1 MMLQKKQI
9 PVIFLFEFKM
19 GCKAVETTC
28 NTNNTHGPG
37 TTHDHAAHWWFK
49 KFCKGDEPWRRGV
62 QWLGIRSWQQPTES
76 IIETDPLTTSGEV
89 AEQLDIKHS
98 TVVQHLKQS
107 GKVKKLGKW
116 VPHELTEHQRN
127 HCFEVLSS
135 LILHNNEPFL
145 HRTVTCNKKWILYNW
160 W

>member
-1 MMLQKKQI
+1 MLQKKQI

-28 NTNNTHGPG
+28 NTNNTHSPG
-37 TTHDHAAHWWFK
+37 TTHDHVAHWCFK
-49 KFCKGDEPWRRGV
+49 KFCKGDEPWRRGA

-76 IIETDPLTTSGEV
+76 IIETDPLTTSGEG

-107 GKVKKLGKW
+107 GKVKKLGECLMSWPNIKEII
-116 VPHELTEHQRN
+116 VLKCRLLLFYATMN
-127 HCFEVLSS
+127 HFFIGLW
-135 LILHNNEPFL
+135 HATKNGFYTTGDN
-145 HRTVTCNKKWILYNW
+145 
-160 W
+160 